1 LERIGSQTYRL
12 ALPEKYDRLH
22 AVFPIQAIEEYRLRK
37 GQSQELLSMSELEDD
52 DEWEIE
58 EVKDELQKKEGLVI
72 WSNGR
77 TGQRST
83 IPGNQKKTR

>member
-1 LERIGSQTYRL
+1 M
-12 ALPEKYDRLH
+12 P
-22 AVFPIQAIEEYRLRK
+22 
-37 GQSQELLSMSELEDD
+37 ELEDD

-83 IPGNQKKTR
+83 IPGNQKKKTR